1 MKSGML
7 CVTLMAVLLAGC
19 ASPVGDSQFT
29 SSATSTGE
37 EDNRRVRA
45 RVHTELA
52 AGYFDITNYAVALEE
67 VNEALRADPN
77 YGPAFNVAG
86 LIYAA
91 LREDRL
97 AEQNFE
103 RAVRIN
109 PTDSDAN
116 NNFGLFLCQR
126 KRWKEGLRYF
136 EAALKNPLYQTPE
149 RSFINAGLCSR
160 SMQDIASAEAFFTKA
175 LSVRPNLPQALFQMA
190 DIAHL
195 RGDQD
200 LAKKYILQVMQGVKP
215 NPEVLWLALRIS
227 RRQGDRASEASY
239 AAQLRRQFPDSKE
252 VRALTAGQY
261 E

>member
-1 MKSGML
+1 MKTGML
-7 CVTLMAVLLAGC
+7 SAVLMMAILAGC
-19 ASPVGDSQFT
+19 AAPGRDSEFM
-29 SSATSTGE
+29 SAVSTTGE

-45 RVHTELA
+45 RIHTELA
-52 AGYFDITNYAVALEE
+52 AGYFDIANYGVALEE
-67 VNEALRADPN
+67 VTVALRADPD
-77 YGPAFNVAG
+77 YGPAYNVAG

-126 KRWKEGLRYF
+126 KRSQEGLRYF
-136 EAALKNPLYQTPE
+136 EAAVRNPLYQNPE
-149 RSFINAGLCSR
+149 RSYINAGLCSR
-160 SMQDIASAEAFFTKA
+160 GAGDIAAAAGFFAKA

-190 DIAHL
+190 DIAHI
-195 RGDQD
+195 RGEQD
-200 LAKKYILQVMQGVKP
+200 LAKKYILQVMQGVQP

-252 VRALTAGQY
+252 VRALIAGQY